1 MGDTQWLVYWVVF
14 AAFSVCEFF
23 SDILVGWV
31 PFYWFLK
38 CTFLTWCMSPLNGS
52 ATIYNN
58 ILLPLFNRNQSKID
72 NVLNRGKSLV
82 DQGISEAVKIASEVE
97 SKKSER
103 YEKFCVPKVKRLL
116 CHTSYL
122 RLNLLIC

>member
-1 MGDTQWLVYWVVF
+1 
-14 AAFSVCEFF
+14 
-23 SDILVGWV
+23 
-31 PFYWFLK
+31 
-38 CTFLTWCMSPLNGS
+38 MSPLNGS

-58 ILLPLFNRNQSKID
+58 ILLPLFNRNQSKVD
-72 NVLNRGKSLV
+72 NVLNKGKSLA

-97 SKKSER
+97 SKKSEW

-122 RLNLLIC
+122 RLNLLICWKKENSLWKFIVVILIESIAKCIGLPDL